1 MDHRTLADDVR
12 PVQDWLHTHNTAG
25 GGRPSRRS
33 SHRFLGVFTVLLG
46 VLGVAGSIA
55 PSASAAAVT
64 DPGYVLYTNTDGSIA
79 RWNSCHTIHYRVN
92 DASGGP
98 GALGD
103 VFSAVTQLET
113 ASGLQLVYDG
123 PSTDIPQSDYAA
135 ATNPDNPA
143 PLLIAW
149 AAPGQSN
156 VLTGGSELG
165 FSGTTVKTWTGPD
178 GVAHPTQIVSG
189 YTVFAATPALTAGFG
204 PATYATRD
212 RMLLHELGHIAGLI
226 HTTDPNQVM
235 YPIVDGRAGDTQSF
249 VLGDAGHAVACRHGS
264 VVEAVGA
271 VVCCGARAVDQS
283 WSPVAGGL
291 GAGGRGEAQRDPGAE
306 RCGAAAALW
315 PGRAA
320 DRGVVGRRL
329 RPARPAAG
337 RGVVAAAAGR

>member
-1 MDHRTLADDVR
+1 MDHRNILDVC
-12 PVQDWLHTHNTAG
+12 PAQVGVPTHSTAG
-25 GGRPSRRS
+25 DSREAGLSSRRS
-33 SHRFLGVFTVLLG
+33 SQRFLGVFAVLLG

-64 DPGYVLYTNTDGSIA
+64 DPGYVLYTNSDGSIA
-79 RWNSCHTIHYRVN
+79 RWNPCHVIHYRVN
-92 DASGGP
+92 AASGGP
-98 GALGD
+98 GAPDD

-113 ASGLQLVYDG
+113 ASGLQLVYDE

-165 FSGTTVKTWTGPD
+165 FSGTTVKSWTGPD

-189 YTVFAATPALTAGFG
+189 YTVFAATPALTGGFG

-235 YPIVDGRAGDTQSF
+235 YPIVDGRAGSYTA
-249 VLGDAGHAVACRHGS
+249 GDRAGLAH
-264 VVEAVGA
+264 VGA
-271 VVCCGARAVDQS
+271 A
-283 WSPVAGGL
+283 AGCL
-291 GAGGRGEAQRDPGAE
+291 GAGTPLPTATPSTAVGSSAATALTTGALATQTAPSSAILAHYTALGGASFYLGQVNGAE
-306 RCGAAAALW
+306 YAVPG
-315 PGRAA
+315 GRAQNFT
-320 DRGVVGRRL
+320 GGR
-329 RPARPAAG
+329 
-337 RGVVAAAAGR
+337 

>member
-1 MDHRTLADDVR
+1 MNHRNLADDR
-12 PVQDWLHTHNTAG
+12 PAQGGLSTHTTG
-25 GGRPSRRS
+25 DGRKACPPSRRS
-33 SHRFLGVFTVLLG
+33 PHRLVGVLAALLG
-46 VLGVAGSIA
+46 VLGAAGIIA

-79 RWNSCHTIHYRVN
+79 RWNPCHTIHYRVN

-135 ATNPDNPA
+135 ATNPNNPA

-149 AAPGQSN
+149 ATPGQSN

-165 FSGTTVKTWTGPD
+165 FSGTTVKAWTGPD

-189 YTVFAATPALTAGFG
+189 YTVFANTPTLTAGFG
-204 PATYATRD
+204 PASYATRG
-212 RMLLHELGHIAGLI
+212 RMLLHELGHIAGLM

-235 YPIVDGRAGDTQSF
+235 YPIVDGRAGTYAAGDRAGLTQ
-249 VLGDAGHAVACRHGS
+249 
-264 VVEAVGA
+264 VGA
-271 VVCCGARAVDQS
+271 T
-283 WSPVAGGL
+283 AGCIG
-291 GAGGRGEAQRDPGAE
+291 
-306 RCGAAAALW
+306 
-315 PGRAA
+315 
-320 DRGVVGRRL
+320 
-329 RPARPAAG
+329 PAAPST
-337 RGVVAAAAGR
+337 AAGSSAATAPLAGSGSPTVTVPIAATAPNPLTPWWAWLVDLIRSWFH

>member
-1 MDHRTLADDVR
+1 MDHRTTADDVR
-12 PVQDWLHTHNTAG
+12 PAQGRLHTHSTAG
-25 GGRPSRRS
+25 DSREAGLPSRRS
-33 SHRFLGVFTVLLG
+33 SHRFLGVFAVLLG
-46 VLGVAGSIA
+46 VLGAAGSIA

-79 RWNSCHTIHYRVN
+79 RWNPCHIIHYRVN

-165 FSGTTVKTWTGPD
+165 FSGTIVKSWTGPD
-178 GVAHPTQIVSG
+178 GVAHPMQIVSG

-204 PATYATRD
+204 PAPYATRG
-212 RMLLHELGHIAGLI
+212 RMLLHELGHIAGLM

-235 YPIVDGRAGDTQSF
+235 YPIVDGRVGSYAAGDR
-249 VLGDAGHAVACRHGS
+249 VGLAHVGGAAGC
-264 VVEAVGA
+264 
-271 VVCCGARAVDQS
+271 
-283 WSPVAGGL
+283 L
-291 GAGGRGEAQRDPGAE
+291 GAGTPLPTVAP
-306 RCGAAAALW
+306 AAATAPVTTAVPL
-315 PGRAA
+315 
-320 DRGVVGRRL
+320 
-329 RPARPAAG
+329 
-337 RGVVAAAAGR
+337 AAAGSSAVAAPDPLTLWWGWLVDLIRSWFH